1 MNLCTYYAKG
11 VADHVALWGFDDFFI
26 PKGTNKNMLDVID
39 NAYANPILNP
49 MINLGEDKT
58 ERRVSSARGLGWADK
73 HNHPLCY
80 LEIK

>member
-39 NAYANPILNP
+39 NAYSNP
-49 MINLGEDKT
+49 MSNIGGEKSD
-58 ERRVSSARGLGWADK
+58 RRVSSARGLGWADK

-80 LEIK
+80 MEIK